1 MFEKSREREIGMRHG
16 GITGFE
22 VKIGRDGGISEP
34 GTGPS
39 LCYVHNYWKILLSF
53 LMNDMFD
60 IFMSSKVEYLK
71 KKASK
76 QTRSFKRCHVGIFI
90 YSICE

>member
-1 MFEKSREREIGMRHG
+1 MRLG

-39 LCYVHNYWKILLSF
+39 YMLQANTYNIALQKF
-53 LMNDMFD
+53 
-60 IFMSSKVEYLK
+60 EYK
-71 KKASK
+71 G
-76 QTRSFKRCHVGIFI
+76 CI
-90 YSICE
+90 